1 MKIVIVGGG
10 KVGLTLAEHLRSE
23 NHDIALIDPDG
34 KVIEYATTEYDIL
47 GIEGSG
53 VSSEDLI
60 SAGADKADLL
70 IASASQ
76 DEINILSCT
85 IARKLGTQ
93 RCIARVRDPRL
104 VRQMEFMREE
114 LGLSAVVNPEYDAA
128 AEISRII
135 RMPAAIRLE
144 SFAKGRLD
152 LAEIRIEP
160 ESPLDGLSLYM
171 LPNLFK
177 STKLLICAVERGD
190 DVIIPSGDF
199 VLREGDRIHV
209 TAPHADLNGF
219 FKKQGT
225 AAPRIR
231 SVMVVG
237 GGRIA
242 YYLTRMLLDSG
253 ISVKIIE
260 WDETRCTELSTA
272 FPKAKIIC
280 GDGTNQDILI
290 SEGLA
295 MADSF
300 VALTGIDEENI
311 ILSMFAKTQSHA
323 KVITKVNKPSLNKMV
338 SSVGVDSIVSPKQ
351 LTANLIVQY
360 ARAVQNTGGSSIS
373 TLYKLVDNRVEA
385 IEFIARE
392 GSRILGIPLR
402 ELSLKRDVLIA
413 GIIRANKVIVPNGD
427 DVVERND
434 SVIVVTTNRFFRD
447 LDEIMQE
454 RR

>member
-1 MKIVIVGGG
+1 MNILIVGGG
-10 KVGLTLAEHLRSE
+10 KVGLTLAEHLRHE
-23 NHDIALIDPDG
+23 NHDIALIDPDS
-34 KVIEYATTEYDIL
+34 KVIEYASNEYDIL

-53 VSSEDLI
+53 VSCECLST
-60 SAGADKADLL
+60 AGADKADLL
-70 IASASQ
+70 IATASL
-76 DEINILSCT
+76 DEINILSCA
-85 IARKLGTQ
+85 IARKMGTK

-104 VRQMEFMREE
+104 NGQMDFMREE

-171 LPNLFK
+171 LPKLFK
-177 STKLLICAVERGD
+177 STKLLICAVEREG

-219 FKKQGT
+219 FKKQGS
-225 AAPRIR
+225 AAPRIH
-231 SVMVVG
+231 SVMIIG

-260 WDETRCTELSTA
+260 IDRARCEELSTA
-272 FPKAKIIC
+272 FPKAKILC
-280 GDGTNQDILI
+280 GDGTNQDILM
-290 SEGLA
+290 SEGLPT
-295 MADSF
+295 ADAC
-300 VALTGIDEENI
+300 VALTGLDEENI
-311 ILSMFAKTQSHA
+311 ILSMFARSQSRA
-323 KVITKVNKPSLNKMV
+323 KIITKVNKLSLKKMV
-338 SSVGVDSIVSPKQ
+338 SAVGVESIVSPKQ

-360 ARAVQNTGGSSIS
+360 VRAVQNAGGSSIS
-373 TLYKLVDNRVEA
+373 TLYKLLDDRVEA
-385 IEFIARE
+385 IEFVARE
-392 GSRILGIPLR
+392 GSRLLGVPLR
-402 ELSLKRDVLIA
+402 DLSLKKDVLIA
-413 GIIRANKVIVPNGD
+413 GIIRSGKVIVPNGD
-427 DVVERND
+427 DTIQRRD
-434 SVIVVTTNRFFRD
+434 SVIVVTTNRYFRD
-447 LDEIMQE
+447 LDEIIQ
-454 RR
+454 